1 MALASLGRFSWY
13 HKESKPTALKFTA
26 ENSLQQNIY
35 VKNITFSYIRLLLQ
49 YNFFSLLHL
58 ESVEPEHLL
67 QPLPGGGVGGEG
79 GGGGGSGVGRGE
91 GGGGGGEGR
100 ATLQHHI
107 VNPPGLKKRRAK
119 SMRNKR
125 NKYVKAQKILWEQ
138 PNPSAK
144 NGKILTYAKYGK
156 PKKCVTDGKP
166 GSIYAPK
173 NGINKY
179 MFQTRNKVLK
189 YVSKI

>member
-49 YNFFSLLHL
+49 YNFFSPLHL

-79 GGGGGSGVGRGE
+79 GGGGGGGGGSGGGRGE

-107 VNPPGLKKRRAK
+107 VNPPGLKK
-119 SMRNKR
+119 
-125 NKYVKAQKILWEQ
+125 EE
-138 PNPSAK
+138 PNPCA
-144 NGKILTYAKYGK
+144 T
-156 PKKCVTDGKP
+156 
-166 GSIYAPK
+166 
-173 NGINKY
+173 NGINMLKRKKY
-179 MFQTRNKVLK
+179 CGNSQIRPTKTEK
-189 YVSKI
+189 Y